1 MLDKFKTFV
10 ALAKYKSFT
19 VTAQQLFCSQPTI
32 SQHIKI
38 LEAHYNVQLIQRLKG
53 DVILT
58 PKGEQFLQYVQS
70 ILDIHVNLQETM
82 SEPDSK
88 EEREIAVYVS
98 HYLAER
104 FFEQLFSMND
114 ACGVCPYKV
123 ESSNYKGLKESLI
136 EEKTNFAIMPYYAE
150 DEEIGERFSIDVLF
164 EEKFVLIV
172 PNEHSLAT
180 RKAIYAKDLQKE
192 NILLPLS
199 TFLQQRIR
207 TAIEE
212 KGVFPNYSQ
221 MSDFNLIQ
229 KGVRQNMGIGFI
241 PEDSIDD
248 GEIGFTIKEVKGIQI
263 KRENALIMNR
273 FKKLDVYEQS
283 YYDTVKINLTK

>member
-38 LEAHYNVQLIQRLKG
+38 LEAHYNVQLIQRQKG
-53 DVILT
+53 EVILT
-58 PKGEQFLQYVQS
+58 PKGVQFLKYVQS
-70 ILDIHVNLQETM
+70 ILDIHGDLQEIM
-82 SEPDSK
+82 NEPVK
-88 EEREIAVYVS
+88 EEKELSVYVS
-98 HYLAER
+98 HYLAEN
-104 FFEQLFSMND
+104 FFDELFSMND
-114 ACGVCPYKV
+114 GCRACPYKV

-136 EEKTNFAIMPYYAE
+136 EEKTNFAIMPWYVE
-150 DEEIGERFSIDVLF
+150 DEEIGERFAIDVLF

-172 PNEHSLAT
+172 PNDHILAT
-180 RKAIYAKDLQKE
+180 RKVIYAKDLQKE

-207 TAIEE
+207 TAIED
-212 KGVFPNYSQ
+212 KGILPTYSQ

-241 PEDSIDD
+241 PENSIDE
-248 GEIGFTIKEVKGIQI
+248 GETGFTVKEVKGIQI
-263 KRENALIMNR
+263 TRKNALIMNR
-273 FKKLDVYEQS
+273 FKQLDAYEQS
-283 YYDTVKINLTK
+283 YYDSVKINLSK